1 MRLLNTDDLTFRDFL
16 GEHTEPYA
24 ILSHCWSC
32 TPGQDE
38 PTYQQVIAN
47 TVDHDSYGWKK
58 VEKCCAIARERGLQW
73 AWIDTVCIDKT
84 SSAELSEAINSMYA
98 WYQGSVECYVLLDD
112 IDGSPSLQARTAARQ
127 QFEQTFQRSRWFTR
141 GWTLQEL
148 LAPSS
153 VLFYDKDGYLVGSRI
168 ELAPMIAR
176 ATGIHEDYI
185 TKKHPV
191 THASIAQRFS
201 WASQRETTR
210 PEDLSY
216 SLLGLFQV
224 NMPLLYGEGRKA
236 FLRLQL
242 AIIEVSDDDSI
253 FAWGVP
259 PFSDP
264 NTGMFS
270 LDIQEPVGFLAL
282 SPSEFS
288 GSQDVVWDVD
298 NFARRSKP
306 RLRPTQKYI
315 EYRKSV
321 RPFILTWIAVLFNK
335 QKSTNLR
342 YAVGQSLCFM
352 VLDCHINKDH
362 RHYRIEIGL
371 RIDFKDRNFYRV
383 AFKAYEVI
391 HTPLSVHQL
400 VDVCGVKKTL
410 TLATLPVKDT
420 RAHRSDETL
429 QKGQYY
435 PIDKQRATTR
445 AKSFLSMGSLAAI
458 MLCLLLSDK
467 VPYPVVIYLFI
478 WLRDS
483 SQLVFYIF
491 LPPLLIPLSCMS

>member
-1 MRLLNTDDLTFRDFL
+1 MRLLNTDDLMFRDFL

-47 TVDHDSYGWKK
+47 TVDHDSCGWKK

-176 ATGIHEDYI
+176 ATGIHENYI
-185 TKKHPV
+185 TKKHSIV
-191 THASIAQRFS
+191 HASVAQRFS
-201 WASQRETTR
+201 WASQRKTTR

-216 SLLGLFQV
+216 SLLGIFQV
-224 NMPLLYGEGRKA
+224 NMPLLYGEGKKA

-253 FAWGVP
+253 FAWGIP
-259 PFSDP
+259 PASEWS
-264 NTGMFS
+264 TSTSS
-270 LDIQEPVGFLAL
+270 LKIQEPMNMLAS
-282 SPSEFS
+282 SPSDFS
-288 GSQDVVWDVD
+288 GSHDVIW
-298 NFARRSKP
+298 NAPMHGFASASKP
-306 RLRPTQKYI
+306 LPRPMPKCI
-315 EYRKSV
+315 EYRQRV
-321 RPFILTWIAVLFNK
+321 PIIATLNVMLFNK
-335 QKSTNLR
+335 KGPKYGVYHSLR
-342 YAVGQSLCFM
+342 LMALVCQITEYDS
-352 VLDCHINKDH
+352 HH
-362 RHYRIEIGL
+362 RIEIGL
-371 RIDFKDRNFYRV
+371 HFEVKNGYFYRV
-383 AFKAYEVI
+383 AFRAHGMTSRRRTI
-391 HTPLSVHQL
+391 ISMLDL
-400 VDVCGVKKTL
+400 FGFKKTMR
-410 TLATLPVKDT
+410 LATLPLKEDQ
-420 RAHRSDETL
+420 RYRENDTL
-429 QKGQYY
+429 QERRHSQN
-435 PIDKQRATTR
+435 PRTQIRPLILRWLPSLILLVVANLIFR
-445 AKSFLSMGSLAAI
+445 LSFI
-458 MLCLLLSDK
+458 SDA
-467 VPYPVVIYLFI
+467 VVIYMFI
-478 WLRDS
+478 CLRD
-483 SQLVFYIF
+483 LDPLFFYII
-491 LPPLLIPLSCMS
+491 LPASLASMAV